1 MDKKELDKY
10 MILFRAG
17 DESAFE
23 VIYEETRR
31 GLFAFV
37 LSVCK
42 NYHLAEDVVQSTYI
56 KIRAAIG
63 SYQPGSN
70 ALAWM
75 FTIAKNLTLNELQ
88 KRKREVSTD
97 FTAAT
102 GAEYGHYTMDENLG
116 SNLLDVV
123 VKNLSPSEAQI
134 VLLHLVNGYKHREIA
149 EMTKKPLGTVLWSY
163 RNALAKLKK
172 ILGEEEEPK

>member
-1 MDKKELDKY
+1 MDKIELDKY

-17 DESAFE
+17 DEQAFE
-23 VIYEETRR
+23 VIYEETKR
-31 GLFAFV
+31 GLFSFV

-42 NYHLAEDVVQSTYI
+42 NYHMAEDVVQNTYI
-56 KIRAAIG
+56 KVRSAIS

-75 FTIAKNLTLNELQ
+75 FTIAKNLALNELQ

-97 FTAAT
+97 FSGG
-102 GAEYGHYTMDENLG
+102 GAEFGHYTLDENLG
-116 SNLLDVV
+116 AGTLDIIM
-123 VKNLSPSEAQI
+123 KTLTASEAQI
-134 VLLHLVNGYKHREIA
+134 VLLHVVSGYKHREIA
-149 EMTKKPLGTVLWSY
+149 EMIKKPLGTVLWSY

-172 ILGEEEEPK
+172 AIGDDDE